1 MATNNQ
7 VNVNPV
13 NVMVKT
19 LTEAD
24 LKQDEDENKKRA
36 AKRAGS
42 PEVAVDTVTLPAKGA
57 GVATAATPK
66 APNSLSAHR
75 KLVNAREN
83 LQNALNK
90 AGANISTDDPD
101 LATKAQT
108 FLDGL
113 DQQIATL
120 LEKGGKEEK
129 LNALVNNRDE
139 ILSTLGDYEAI
150 KTETAEGTVSV
161 QSAEETGETGTS
173 TSGPTPE
180 EARAVFTSVDKDLKV
195 IGLSVDPNETS
206 YELIQNQTAAQF
218 SKRIDELKAKE
229 SELNAQKSDLQE
241 KLKTATAEEK
251 PVLEAQLKQ
260 VDVDLKQIL
269 QQKKDLQG
277 AFIRVNDVLSQ
288 AMAAQDLGITVKK
301 DKVETRSSVTTSSA
315 SPTSSKKKSATVT
328 TSSAVTGSQG
338 GSKTTGGTQSTASA
352 FTLNTASAGGTGG
365 DAALTSGEVDTS
377 AVAGGGLVGTASAED
392 PLSEAGG
399 SLSTNSAFN
408 DFTGTTLAIASSSN
422 ALKSDARRTE
432 EAIKKLL
439 RAAMSGNYEA
449 IKTALV
455 LLDKRASQIVI
466 GMGTATIKAM
476 QNYEEQQGALS
487 KSMDSLKS
495 DDPSYSAKLAQI
507 NSQMNSYS
515 MNRQAIANFLQQTMT
530 TREEIGNTTHGFIS
544 KDGQIGS
551 ALSRW

>member
-24 LKQDEDENKKRA
+24 LKQDEEENKKRA
-36 AKRAGS
+36 AKRTGS

-66 APNSLSAHR
+66 APNSLTSHR

-83 LQNALNK
+83 LQNALSK
-90 AGANISTDDPD
+90 AGANISADDPD

-129 LNALVNNRDE
+129 LDALVNNRDQ
-139 ILSTLGDYEAI
+139 ILATLGDYEAA
-150 KTETAEGTVSV
+150 KGTVSV
-161 QSAEETGETGTS
+161 QSAEETGETDTS
-173 TSGPTPE
+173 TSNPTPE
-180 EARAVFTSVDKDLKV
+180 EARVVFTSVDKELKA

-251 PVLEAQLKQ
+251 PVLETQLKQ
-260 VDVDLKQIL
+260 VDVDLKAIL
-269 QQKKDLQG
+269 QQKKDLQV
-277 AFIRVNDVLSQ
+277 AFVRINDVLSQ
-288 AMAAQDLGITVKK
+288 ALAAQDLGITVKK
-301 DKVETRSSVTTSSA
+301 DKVETRSSVTTASA

-338 GSKTTGGTQSTASA
+338 GSKTTGGTQSTATA

-377 AVAGGGLVGTASAED
+377 AVAGGTTVGTASAED
-392 PLSEAGG
+392 PLSAASG

-408 DFTGTTLAIASSSN
+408 DFTGTTLAIASSST
-422 ALKSDARRTE
+422 ALKSDARRTDA
-432 EAIKKLL
+432 AIKKLL

-455 LLDKRASQIVI
+455 LLDKRASEIVI

-487 KSMDSLKS
+487 KSMESLDSS
-495 DDPSYSAKLAQI
+495 DPSYSAKLAQI
-507 NSQMNSYS
+507 NSEMNSYS
-515 MNRQAIANFLQQTMT
+515 MNRQAIANFLQQTMS